1 MIATIITV
9 VQPREG
15 GTYTEGPPLDGGAG
29 PGVLA
34 GNKSE
39 DHKASMEVG
48 VIVGVV
54 AAIIGTLVG
63 LFAWRAHRTKKA
75 KKKAATAT
83 RGDDQSS
90 EGIAQPNPLPKDDR
104 DVERFSTIENDKV
117 LAFEQPPRAA
127 PMMNWKTWGKHGQH
141 GQHGQ
146 RDGGKSCTHYLMYY
160 TLDSKPHS

>member
-1 MIATIITV
+1 MIATVITV
-9 VQPREG
+9 VQPRGG

-39 DHKASMEVG
+39 NHSASVEVG
-48 VIVGVV
+48 VIAGVV
-54 AAIIGTLVG
+54 SAIVGTLVG
-63 LFAWRAHRTKKA
+63 LFAWRAIRIWKA

-83 RGDDQSS
+83 EADGQSS
-90 EGIAQPNPLPKDDR
+90 EGIAQPTTQPKDDR
-104 DVERFSTIENDKV
+104 DVERLSTIESDKV

-127 PMMNWKTWGKHGQH
+127 PIMNWKTWGKHGQH

-146 RDGGKSCTHYLMYY
+146 RDGVEEHEITNRI
-160 TLDSKPHS
+160 